1 MATKLYA
8 AGANVQRAGLDGLP
22 EIRFPDNLR
31 LALGAGRRLGSILRE
46 VITLRR
52 GPGRLSPQEFFYYRL
67 WDPDLPI
74 EEKRRFVGK
83 QAQHPMHLA
92 CNDRAWYAVVDDK
105 LLFQQTM
112 AGAGLPVPALRAIIH
127 ASRGCH
133 GARTLRS
140 ATDVAEF
147 FSDPSVYP
155 WFAKPIDGKYSLD
168 VISGERFD
176 AATDRIVGHRGN
188 AQRIPDLLARIEANP
203 GFLIQE
209 RLRPPAELVT
219 QFGDQ
224 LWSIR
229 LLVLLTPEGP
239 RISRTVAK
247 IAAGDN
253 IADNYWRRGNLLG
266 AIDPDTGRICRTVTG
281 SGEALIV
288 NPPHPDTARPITGTV
303 LPDWPALLDLANRA
317 ASTLPGVRTQAW
329 DIAVT
334 DRGPVLLEVN
344 FGGDLNLAQLAW
356 GRGVLDPEFRAHL
369 LQCGYRL

>member
-1 MATKLYA
+1 MSAKTSPT
-8 AGANVQRAGLDGLP
+8 ANLHLVALDGLP

-31 LALGAGRRLGSILRE
+31 LAVGAGRRLGSILRE
-46 VITLRR
+46 VVALRR
-52 GPGRLSPQEFFYYRL
+52 GPGKLTPQEYFYYRL
-67 WDPDLPI
+67 WDPDLPF

-105 LLFQQTM
+105 LLFQQAM
-112 AGAGLPVPALRAIIH
+112 AGAGLPVPALRAVIH
-127 ASRGCH
+127 PSRNFD
-133 GARTLRS
+133 GAQALPS
-140 ATDVAEF
+140 AADVAGF

-155 WFAKPIDGKYSLD
+155 WFGKPIDGKYSLD
-168 VISGERFD
+168 VISGDRFD
-176 AATDRIVGHRGN
+176 AATDTILGHRGDVL
-188 AQRIPDLLARIEANP
+188 RIPDLLATIEAHP

-209 RLRPPAELVT
+209 RLRPPAALT
-219 QFGDQ
+219 TRFGDQ

-239 RISRTVAK
+239 RISRAVAK

-253 IADNYWRRGNLLG
+253 IADNYWRPGNLLG
-266 AIDPDTGRICRTVTG
+266 AIDPDTGRVCRTVTG
-281 SGEALIV
+281 SGEARV
-288 NPPHPDTARPITGTV
+288 VDPSHPDTGEPITGTV
-303 LPDWPALLDLANRA
+303 LTDWPALLGLAKRA
-317 ASTLPGVRTQAW
+317 AANLPGVRTQAW

-356 GRGVLDPEFRAHL
+356 GRGMLDPEFRAHL